1 MVTQYRPLEKK
12 KQARSL
18 KLNVDLLFSWFIEHN
33 KLYSYFEDSN
43 YIRSP
48 FTTQPSSKISTNP
61 TQNEITLKGS

>member
-12 KQARSL
+12 QAKNL
-18 KLNVDLLFSWFIEHN
+18 KLNVDLLLSWFVEHN
-33 KLYSYFEDSN
+33 KLYSNFEDSN

>member
-12 KQARSL
+12 QARSL
-18 KLNVDLLFSWFIEHN
+18 KLNVNLLFSWFVEHN
-33 KLYSYFEDSN
+33 KLYSNFEDSN

-48 FTTQPSSKISTNP
+48 FTTQTSTKISTNP

>member
-12 KQARSL
+12 QEKSL
-18 KLNVDLLFSWFIEHN
+18 KLNVDLLFSWFVEHN
-33 KLYSYFEDSN
+33 KLYPNFYDSN

-48 FTTQPSSKISTNP
+48 FTTQPSSKIVNNP

>member
-12 KQARSL
+12 AKSL
-18 KLNVDLLFSWFIEHN
+18 KLNVDLLFSWFVEHN
-33 KLYSYFEDSN
+33 KLYSNFEYSN

-48 FTTQPSSKISTNP
+48 FTTQPSSKISANP